1 MLNRWVSLLAGVT
14 LFLTMC
20 ALIQAQ
26 TSAQLGQGQ
35 AALMPAVS
43 QVPGVPPT
51 SPMSPAPPVLIDLSV
66 PRSSSEPLFKP
77 ESLSMLQ
84 DASGALTINQV
95 AALPAQSFARFDA
108 KKTYPLNATNALWL
122 HFRVNGP
129 APTATSGWMF
139 ELPKPFVDQVE
150 FYHRNSIGGWNKQQA
165 GDSFA
170 QSSWTLRGLHPR
182 FNLPTLNAGQN
193 DFYVKVSQRIPLRFN
208 VTLKPNEVGSFQ
220 HQNAVLA
227 HGMLL
232 GLMLFVSVFAAVLS
246 LVYRNMTYGWYAAYV
261 LLLALGMASYTGVA
275 SYWLWPTS
283 SALVGVSHVLFLL
296 LALAA
301 QLQFCRAL
309 FLNSASAFSVRLVV
323 FIVSVMMV
331 VTAVGLALAMSFQL
345 EPQVSVILFSVG
357 TGLLLI
363 IAIVVKAAFE
373 RIGIARLWLVAYA
386 PVTVALAF
394 TLIEELGVAPLPWLP
409 ANAIEL
415 AAAFEVLTL
424 LIALHLHIK
433 SNHAF
438 DVRRATLGEL
448 DPLTGFLAPM
458 YFPDTL
464 AQLWSNARHTRQD
477 IVVAY
482 IRANINQKDA
492 STASVLSSDEVMQRC
507 VRMLRIVTRPDDT
520 VARISD
526 NLFAILMPQMST
538 GPHLEARLSR
548 LVALGGMPDND
559 PQIVMPVDFRI
570 AATTFRSYSG
580 TSAMLHEALNK
591 KLDSLTNN
599 SPKKIEFVRT

>member
-1 MLNRWVSLLAGVT
+1 MLNRWVSLLACVT
-14 LFLTMC
+14 LFLTVC
-20 ALIQAQ
+20 TLTQAQ
-26 TSAQLGQGQ
+26 TSAQPDQGQGATQ
-35 AALMPAVS
+35 P
-43 QVPGVPPT
+43 QV
-51 SPMSPAPPVLIDLSV
+51 PPVLIDLSAPV
-66 PRSSSEPLFKP
+66 SSSGSLFRP

-84 DASGALTINQV
+84 DAAAALTVDQV

-139 ELPKPFVDQVE
+139 DLPKPFVDRVE
-150 FYHRNSIGGWNKQQA
+150 FYYRNAAGGWDKQQA
-165 GDSFA
+165 GDTFA
-170 QSSWTLRGLHPR
+170 QSRWTVRGLHPR
-182 FNLPTLNAGQN
+182 FNLPTLNVGQN
-193 DFYVKVSQRIPLRFN
+193 DFYVKISQRIPLRFN
-208 VTLKPNEVGSFQ
+208 VTLKPNEVGNFQ
-220 HQNAVLA
+220 HQNAVLTQ
-227 HGMLL
+227 GVLL
-232 GLMLFVSVFAAVLS
+232 GLMVFVSVFAAVLS
-246 LVYRNMTYGWYAAYV
+246 LVYRNTTYGWYAAYV
-261 LLLALGMASYTGVA
+261 LLLSLGIASYTGVA

-283 SALVGVSHVLFLL
+283 SSLVGVSHVLFLL

-309 FLNSASAFSVRLVV
+309 FLNSASAFSIRVVV
-323 FIVSVMMV
+323 FSVSIMMV
-331 VTAVGLALAMSFQL
+331 ITAVGLALAMSYQV
-345 EPQVSVILFSVG
+345 EPQVPVILFSVG

-409 ANAIEL
+409 DNAIEL

-448 DPLTGFLAPM
+448 DPLTGFLAPL

-464 AQLWSNARHTRQD
+464 AQLWSDARHTRQD

-482 IRANINQKDA
+482 IRADVNQRDVPTGSIL
-492 STASVLSSDEVMQRC
+492 STDEVVRRC

-520 VARISD
+520 VARISG
-526 NLFAILMPQMST
+526 NLFAILMPRMST

-548 LVALGGMPDND
+548 LVALGVMPDND
-559 PQIVMPVDFRI
+559 PQIVLPVNFRI
-570 AATTFRSYSG
+570 AVTTFRSYPG
-580 TSAMLHEALNK
+580 TSAMLHEALIK
-591 KLDSLTNN
+591 KLDSSTSN
-599 SPKKIEFVRT
+599 SSKKIEFVGT